1 MYNYWF
7 FIWSVCSYLTV
18 LSIYKEQLLTCDL
31 VCYFWHLSLVV
42 MYHGCHMLVL
52 GVLLHLETSTLFE
65 FCHKLVRRARY
76 LKKKRGKG
84 DLILHTR
91 VKTTT
96 PRPELKAAANMH
108 HRCRCFFIDNVAFA
122 KENTNEIYEAIKN
135 WSLAAPK
142 MASLATDT
150 EKQTNNYDQDQK
162 SSFCKAK
169 KQKQQP
175 NRKLLTRS
183 TFCNINTQGGSKD
196 VIQAQQQ
203 RPESPAVTHL
213 TCV

>member
-1 MYNYWF
+1 
-7 FIWSVCSYLTV
+7 
-18 LSIYKEQLLTCDL
+18 
-31 VCYFWHLSLVV
+31 

-96 PRPELKAAANMH
+96 PRPELKTAANMH
-108 HRCRCFFIDNVAFA
+108 HRCRCFFMDNVASA
-122 KENTNEIYEAIKN
+122 KEHTNENYEAIKN
-135 WSLAAPK
+135 LSLAAPK
-142 MASLATDT
+142 IASLATDT
-150 EKQTNNYDQDQK
+150 EKQTNNYDQYQK

-169 KQKQQP
+169 KQKQQT

-183 TFCNINTQGGSKD
+183 TFCNNNTKTHSSKD
-196 VIQAQQQ
+196 IIQAQQQ